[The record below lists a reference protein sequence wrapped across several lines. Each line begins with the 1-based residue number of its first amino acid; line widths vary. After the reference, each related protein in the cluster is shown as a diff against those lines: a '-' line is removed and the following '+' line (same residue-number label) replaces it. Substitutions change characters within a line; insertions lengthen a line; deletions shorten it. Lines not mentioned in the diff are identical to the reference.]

1 MKEHGFQC
9 HVGSMRSPSRG
20 HVRIKSRDPH
30 QHPAILFN
38 YMSHEQDWQEFR
50 DAIRITREIM
60 HQPALDQY
68 RTAKSAPARNV
79 RRMNSSMSSC
89 VTTPKP
95 PSIRAVPAKW
105 VTTRCPWLTAKAAYT
120 G

>member
-1 MKEHGFQC
+1 
-9 HVGSMRSPSRG
+9 
-20 HVRIKSRDPH
+20 
-30 QHPAILFN
+30 
-38 YMSHEQDWQEFR
+38 MSHEQDWQEFR

-68 RTAKSAPARNV
+68 RGREISPGVECQTDEQLDEFVRNHAETA
-79 RRMNSSMSSC
+79 
-89 VTTPKP
+89 
-95 PSIRAVPAKW
+95 SIRAVPAKW